1 MFAPGVPIFCF
12 LILIIF
18 NFMPE
23 LDFSFYVMNVKDWG
37 LKYKVIDDFFNN
49 LRLPTVLEVGQ
60 CL

>member
-1 MFAPGVPIFCF
+1 
-12 LILIIF
+12 
-18 NFMPE
+18 MPE

-60 CL
+60 GLQSFDKLFRYELPANILEIG